1 MKLYIKNMV
10 CSRCKT
16 TVKTELDKLG
26 IVYVSIELGEVTIK
40 KKLTPVQHHLLYLAL
55 EQFGFELINNEKNYL
70 IEKLKKAI
78 LDLEMYSDEDLKTS
92 YPDYIS
98 LRVNDSFISLNTLFS
113 EIEGI
118 TIEKYI
124 IKQKIELVKEL
135 LEHNN
140 LNLTE
145 IAVKMHYS
153 NVAHLSSEFKSITG
167 LTPLHFRQLRHISYN
182 NLSIN

>member
-26 IVYVSIELGEVTIK
+26 IQYISVEIGEVIIR
-40 KKLTPVQHHLLYLAL
+40 KKLTSIQHHLLNVAL

-70 IEKLKKAI
+70 IEKLKRAI
-78 LDLEMYSDEDLKTS
+78 FDLEMYSDEELKTS

-98 LRVNDSFISLNTLFS
+98 LRVNDSYISLNTLFS

-124 IKQKIELVKEL
+124 IKQKVELVKEL
-135 LEHNN
+135 LGNNN
-140 LNLTE
+140 LNITE
-145 IAVKMHYS
+145 IAVKMHYT
-153 NVAHLSSEFKSITG
+153 NVAHLSTEFKSITG
-167 LTPLHFRQLRHISYN
+167 LTPLHFRQLRHISYKN
-182 NLSIN
+182 QEIN

>member
-16 TVKTELDKLG
+16 TVKSELDKLG
-26 IVYVSIELGEVTIK
+26 IPYLSVEQGEVTTR
-40 KKLTPVQHHLLYLAL
+40 KKLSSTDEHLLYHSLI
-55 EQFGFELINNEKNYL
+55 QHGFELINSEKNFL

-78 LDLEMYSDEDLKTS
+78 FNLGMFSDEHLKTS

-98 LRVNDSFISLNTLFS
+98 LSVNDSYISLNTLFS

-124 IKQKIELVKEL
+124 INQKVELVKEL
-135 LEHNN
+135 LG
-140 LNLTE
+140 LNSLNISE

-153 NVAHLSSEFKSITG
+153 NVGQLSSEFKSVTG
-167 LTPLHFRQLRHISYN
+167 LTPLHFRQLRHISYK
-182 NLSIN
+182 SQPAT